1 MKKRMEEL
9 VKLINY
15 YNKKYHEQDISEISD
30 YEYDELYKELVKLE
44 AEYPQF
50 VSADSP
56 TLKVGGRPSEN
67 LKNIKHP
74 VPLESLS
81 NAFSLEDLIAFDKR
95 IKKDIEKPEYV
106 LEKKLD
112 GLSVTLLYENNEFV
126 LGLTRGDG
134 ISGEDVTVNLRTI
147 ENLPKKLSGN
157 KIDYLL
163 VRGEVYMSKSTFIE
177 LNEEA
182 REQNTKLFANP
193 RNAAAG
199 SLRQLDPSITK
210 NRRLKVKVFN
220 IQKIEG
226 YTFSNHKESF
236 DFLNKLGFPVND
248 LEIVTNDISK
258 VYEKIKE
265 INSSRNKFEFE
276 IDGAV
281 IKINNLND
289 REVLG
294 STAKAPRWAVAF
306 KFPPEE
312 IETDLLDIYLQI
324 GRTGVLTPNA
334 LLKPVYLAGSTVSR
348 ASLHNMN
355 YIESKDIRIN
365 DKVVVYKGG
374 DIIPTILKSVKEK
387 RNGKEI
393 IFTMPS
399 KCPYCDHKV
408 EQVEDQAA
416 YKCSNYSCIGQVLR
430 RIEHFSS
437 KDAMDIEGLSRA
449 TIELLNKEGFL
460 NSIFDIYKLHE
471 KRDKLIELK
480 GFGPKKV
487 DNLLNAIEASKNVD
501 LDRLIFALGIDN
513 VGKTIASLFSDN
525 LKSLK
530 ALKDASYEEL
540 TSIETVGPLIA
551 KGISDFFSNPANE
564 NIIINLEANNI
575 NTRALTQDKP
585 SDLSLKD
592 LTFVIT
598 GSFEKYKRSELQ
610 KILEEK
616 GGKVTSSVSKNTD
629 YVIAGENP
637 GSKLTKA
644 QELNIKVLSLEE
656 LEEFVL

>member
-1 MKKRMEEL
+1 
-9 VKLINY
+9 
-15 YNKKYHEQDISEISD
+15 
-30 YEYDELYKELVKLE
+30 
-44 AEYPQF
+44 
-50 VSADSP
+50 
-56 TLKVGGRPSEN
+56 
-67 LKNIKHP
+67 
-74 VPLESLS
+74 
-81 NAFSLEDLIAFDKR
+81 
-95 IKKDIEKPEYV
+95 
-106 LEKKLD
+106 
-112 GLSVTLLYENNEFV
+112 
-126 LGLTRGDG
+126 
-134 ISGEDVTVNLRTI
+134 
-147 ENLPKKLSGN
+147 
-157 KIDYLL
+157 
-163 VRGEVYMSKSTFIE
+163 
-177 LNEEA
+177 
-182 REQNTKLFANP
+182 
-193 RNAAAG
+193 
-199 SLRQLDPSITK
+199 
-210 NRRLKVKVFN
+210 
-220 IQKIEG
+220 
-226 YTFSNHKESF
+226 
-236 DFLNKLGFPVND
+236 
-248 LEIVTNDISK
+248 
-258 VYEKIKE
+258 
-265 INSSRNKFEFE
+265 
-276 IDGAV
+276 
-281 IKINNLND
+281 
-289 REVLG
+289 
-294 STAKAPRWAVAF
+294 
-306 KFPPEE
+306 
-312 IETDLLDIYLQI
+312 
-324 GRTGVLTPNA
+324 
-334 LLKPVYLAGSTVSR
+334 
-348 ASLHNMN
+348 
-355 YIESKDIRIN
+355 
-365 DKVVVYKGG
+365 
-374 DIIPTILKSVKEK
+374 
-387 RNGKEI
+387 
-393 IFTMPS
+393 MPS